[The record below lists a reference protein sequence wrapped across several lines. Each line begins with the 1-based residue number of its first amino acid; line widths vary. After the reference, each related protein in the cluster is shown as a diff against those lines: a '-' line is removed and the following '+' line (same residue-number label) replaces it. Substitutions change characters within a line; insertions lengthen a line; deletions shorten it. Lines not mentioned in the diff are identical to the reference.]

1 MTSTPARSLWIRALL
16 GLCAIKIALL
26 IVTFDPSGLIAFDLP
41 KSLASRAIEWPMAA
55 ILGILLFGHGPSI
68 LPRSRLHLAVLGVA
82 ATWLIAAWVAEDR
95 YLALF
100 GDDDRYLGLTY
111 LADMAILYVAC
122 AVAVRDS
129 RDAAV
134 LFAAIAIGA
143 AFALGYAAAQV
154 IGADPFWWQDAP
166 AERAFSTFG
175 NPDHFG
181 HFLSVL
187 FGLSFGAAV
196 ASGGRIG
203 TAAGV
208 LGVTMSLTAASLV
221 ATRGTALG
229 IIASILV
236 LSIAPA
242 ARLRAAL
249 ALVVVA
255 IALVAIFTTTPLGE
269 RVRATLGGAQMEDRA
284 TIYAASLRAFAARP
298 VAGYGPDNFRIAY
311 AQHRPSPAEVPLA
324 ATPQSSAHNWML
336 DAAVMTGAL
345 GLVALLVLVA
355 LGTLDLIAL
364 AHRVPG
370 VGVPLLL
377 SWCAYWAHALV
388 AVGSIAIGWLPWVA
402 LGVAVGLRPRGPLR
416 QIRRVPR
423 WASTLALIIAIVAAA
438 TGARVFLANRDALV
452 IEHASAIGDT
462 EVALAAAERALSRD
476 RGRAENW
483 NRLGVALDGFQVWRA
498 SLDAYR
504 QAATRRPYEPIYWAN
519 VARSQARL
527 ALAGDVE
534 ARAEAI
540 AAARR
545 AVDADPNSSIG
556 HAILVEVATAFGM
569 CDLAQTEAA
578 LAAELGRTDLIERAA
593 ACR

>member
-1 MTSTPARSLWIRALL
+1 MTSASARSLWTRALL

-41 KSLASRAIEWPMAA
+41 KSLASRAMEWSIAA
-55 ILGILLFGHGPSI
+55 VLGILLIGQGRSI
-68 LPRSRLHLAVLGVA
+68 LPRSRLHFAVLGVS

-111 LADMAILYVAC
+111 LADMSILYVAC
-122 AVAVRDS
+122 AVAVRDT

-134 LFAAIAIGA
+134 LFAAVAIGA
-143 AFALGYAAAQV
+143 AVALGYAGVQV
-154 IGADPFWWQDAP
+154 IGADPFWWQDAAAQRP
-166 AERAFSTFG
+166 FSTFG

-187 FGLSFGAAV
+187 FGLSFGLAV
-196 ASGGRIG
+196 ASRGRAG
-203 TAAGV
+203 TVAGV
-208 LGVTMSLTAASLV
+208 LGVAVSLVAAALV
-221 ATRGTALG
+221 ATRGTAVG
-229 IIASILV
+229 IIASV
-236 LSIAPA
+236 GAAPIAPIT
-242 ARLRAAL
+242 RRRAAVAT
-249 ALVVVA
+249 ALVA
-255 IALVAIFTTTPLGE
+255 IALVAILTRTPLGE
-269 RVRATLGGAQMEDRA
+269 RVLATLGGAQMEDRA
-284 TIYAASLRAFAARP
+284 TIYVASLRAFAARP

-311 AQHRPSPAEVPLA
+311 AQHRPSPADVPLA
-324 ATPQSSAHNWML
+324 ATPQSSAHNWVL

-355 LGTLDLIAL
+355 LGTLELIAL

-370 VGVPLLL
+370 VGAPLLL

-388 AVGSIAIGWLPWVA
+388 AVGSIAIGWVPWVV
-402 LGVAVGLRPRGPLR
+402 LGVAVGLRPRAPELR
-416 QIRRVPR
+416 IRRVPR
-423 WASTLALIIAIVAAA
+423 WVSAFAMIVALVGGA
-438 TGARVFLANRDALV
+438 TGARAFLANRDALV
-452 IEHASAIGDT
+452 MEHASAIGDAR
-462 EVALAAAERALSRD
+462 VARAAAESALSRD
-476 RGRAENW
+476 QGRAENW
-483 NRLGVALDGFQVWRA
+483 NRLGIALDELELWRA

-504 QAATRRPYEPIYWAN
+504 QAAARRPYEPIYWAN
-519 VARSQARL
+519 VARSHARL
-527 ALAGDVE
+527 ALAGDVG
-534 ARAEAI
+534 AREEAI
-540 AAARR
+540 ATARR

-578 LAAELGRTDLIERAA
+578 LAAEFGRTDLIERAA